1 MRTEANGRRIE
12 DGKKSKSR
20 FRLRSRVPMVIR
32 CYRNLQ
38 EDGPYDVLTRRDRC
52 KPYNS

>member
-12 DGKKSKSR
+12 DGKKSKSG
-20 FRLRSRVPMVIR
+20 FGLRSRVPMVTR
-32 CYRNLQ
+32 YYRNLQ
-38 EDGPYDVLTRRDRC
+38 EDGPYGTLTRRGRC